1 MRRQEIRRK
10 MHIPDG
16 FLDAKTALTTGA
28 LALAGLGLALRRVRT
43 TLPPQRVP
51 LLGLA
56 AAFIFAAQMLNF
68 PVTGGTSG
76 HLIGGALAAILL
88 GPAAAVVA
96 MSAVIILQCLLFSDG
111 GVTALGANL
120 FNMAVLAPVVAWLI
134 YQPLRRMLGG
144 GPRGRAGAVALAA
157 WCSTL
162 LAAVVCASELAW
174 SGTVA
179 WRLALPA
186 MSGVHALIGIGE
198 ALITTLILGAI
209 AAARPELLEEQATPR
224 QSGIIGLGLLI
235 ALGLVV
241 LVAPFAC
248 PWPDGLEKVAAQLGF
263 ERHAAAQ
270 PLLAAPLPDYS
281 VPSLKSEK
289 LGTILTGIL
298 GTLAVFVAAWAAARM
313 MGKKTES

>member
-1 MRRQEIRRK
+1 

-28 LALAGLGLALRRVRT
+28 LAVTGLGLALRRVRA
-43 TLPPQRVP
+43 TLPPQRMP

-68 PVTGGTSG
+68 PVAGGTSG

-88 GPAAAVVA
+88 GPAAAVIA

-120 FNMAVLAPVVAWLI
+120 FNMALVAPVTAWI
-134 YQPLRRMLGG
+134 VFHPLLRVTS
-144 GPRGRAGAVALAA
+144 RGVAVALAA
-157 WCSTL
+157 WLSTL
-162 LAAVVCASELAW
+162 LAALVCAGELAW

-179 WRLALPA
+179 GRLAFPA
-186 MSGVHALIGIGE
+186 MSGVHALIGLGE
-198 ALITTLILGAI
+198 ALITTLVLGAI
-209 AAARPELLEEQATPR
+209 AAARPELLNEQAPPR
-224 QSGIIGLGLLI
+224 RSGVIGLGLLV
-235 ALGLVV
+235 ALGFVV

-263 ERHAAAQ
+263 AQRAAAQ

-281 VPSLKSEK
+281 VPALKSEK
-289 LGTILTGIL
+289 IGTILAGLI
-298 GTLAVFVAAWAAARM
+298 GTLATFVAAWAAVRLAGR
-313 MGKKTES
+313 KNET